1 MIPIL
6 FSIATVLFAGDEPKP
21 RIVLAPEVQSA
32 VDLARSAA
40 PEVFADAMVRL
51 VQAGRIPQREAQ
63 IELLNQAYAAAGDA
77 VEPVRLIAMPTTPPD
92 TRELYRAR
100 AGDLGLD
107 VLSLQS
113 RILKELLT
121 VDPARARERFAAI
134 HRPTLEA
141 RPCIDP
147 LVADASAYYEIAA
160 AIAQS
165 AFSPEEKRQEAHVQ
179 FLTAVLSGVTSP
191 GELVPFARSLHTV
204 ALNPPEWTLLAAAFA
219 AKLESIAPDYR
230 PFALSFDALQAEID
244 ALQEITRSEQLPQ
257 AFRKYTASQL
267 TAPRC
272 SPDIAIAF
280 DPKDLKPAKHDEA
293 FQASDPYFSTGD
305 AKGIG
310 EELRSVQPGARF
322 ENFLRDFLA
331 WAPAGSD
338 ADILHQRATVF
349 GALIQ
354 LLPPGVDRDRVL
366 DLAAAML
373 ASSEA
378 QRKAPGE
385 WMWQARHL
393 TDLARA
399 DASKLFAAFRESGSA
414 ALAVYGRLP

>member
-1 MIPIL
+1 MITFL
-6 FSIATVLFAGDEPKP
+6 LATFLFAGDEPKP
-21 RIVLAPEVQSA
+21 RIVLAPEVQSI

-40 PEVFADAMVRL
+40 PEMFAEAMIRL

-63 IELLNQAYAAAGDA
+63 IELLDQAFAVAADA
-77 VEPVRLIAMPTTPPD
+77 VEPVRLIALPTTPTD

-107 VLSLQS
+107 ALSLQS
-113 RILKELLT
+113 RALKELLT

-134 HRPTLEA
+134 RRPTLDA
-141 RPCIDP
+141 RPCGDP
-147 LVADASAYYEIAA
+147 LVADASAYYEVAA

-165 AFSPEEKRQEAHVQ
+165 AFSADEKRQEAHVQ
-179 FLTAVLSGVTSP
+179 FLAALLSGVTSP
-191 GELVPFARSLHTV
+191 GELVPFARSLHGV
-204 ALNPPEWTLLAAAFA
+204 ALNPPEWTLLAAALA
-219 AKLESIAPDYR
+219 AKLESIAQDYR

-244 ALQEITRSEQLPQ
+244 ALQEITPSEQLPQ
-257 AFRKYTASQL
+257 AFRKYTISQL
-267 TAPRC
+267 TAARC

-280 DPKDLKPAKHDEA
+280 DPKDLKPAKHEEA
-293 FQASDPYFSTGD
+293 FQTSEPYFSSGD
-305 AKGIG
+305 AKHIG

-331 WAPAGSD
+331 WQPAGSD
-338 ADILHQRATVF
+338 IDILHQRATVF

-354 LLPPGVDRDRVL
+354 LLPSGSDRDRVL

-385 WMWQARHL
+385 WMWQAHHL
-393 TDLARA
+393 IDLAGA
-399 DASKLFAAFRESGSA
+399 DASKLFRAFQESGSA
-414 ALAVYGRLP
+414 ALGVYSFLR